1 MNAGMTGSKY
11 MKPWTDAKLTSEE
24 QSLFEASQHQQ
35 QHYMKAMMLGEG
47 LGVGASAAVA
57 SSRTSHEDQVTGKL
71 MKELYVKMQW
81 NQKQINSDLFGAEGH
96 SSARD
101 NKTAKFINV
110 ATK

>member
-35 QHYMKAMMLGEG
+35 QHYMQAMMVGE
-47 LGVGASAAVA
+47 GVGAAAAVT

-71 MKELYVKMQW
+71 MKELYDKM
-81 NQKQINSDLFGAEGH
+81 
-96 SSARD
+96 
-101 NKTAKFINV
+101 
-110 ATK
+110 